1 MSDNFFKV
9 RIEERDIKLKMLY
22 LLFFFIFLIPSISAI
37 GISNPKI
44 PIVDNPSPI
53 ITFNNN
59 SGSVNS
65 SDYWDGYNTP
75 ADIPISLLPND
86 VGYINGSYANST
98 YLKLDASND
107 PITSDLDIKGI
118 LTVTPTGLFANAT
131 SVIRMRPTDQV
142 ATNDIRFLDG
152 VGNWLLSLGTDFN
165 GLNQRNMYFYDIVSQ
180 VTHIYIDE
188 NNDTGI
194 GEVQVDA
201 NGRITSA
208 GIYYNSTLNG
218 AVIQNLTAKNYLK
231 VGENTQN
238 YTAIYHNN
246 IDTHIAPTLG
256 FIYFDLPAAKTIV
269 AKGQAQVVGSSRS
282 TASYYDNRSI
292 AAGIGGGFGLGG
304 TYQTT
309 NNQQTVFA
317 AVWSEKENAI
327 NGDYGGNL
335 VMGARVN
342 GSTISK
348 DMILYNSGILNVT
361 RNNLNVQGNISVRGY
376 VGITQVIQIV
386 KDVDLVGL
394 TKTYCNI
401 SIVGGIIN
409 GTSC

>member
-256 FIYFDLPAAKTIV
+256 FIYFDLPA
-269 AKGQAQVVGSSRS
+269 Q
-282 TASYYDNRSI
+282 
-292 AAGIGGGFGLGG
+292 
-304 TYQTT
+304 
-309 NNQQTVFA
+309 
-317 AVWSEKENAI
+317 
-327 NGDYGGNL
+327 
-335 VMGARVN
+335 
-342 GSTISK
+342 K
-348 DMILYNSGILNVT
+348 DRLRL
-361 RNNLNVQGNISVRGY
+361 
-376 VGITQVIQIV
+376 
-386 KDVDLVGL
+386 
-394 TKTYCNI
+394 
-401 SIVGGIIN
+401 
-409 GTSC
+409 